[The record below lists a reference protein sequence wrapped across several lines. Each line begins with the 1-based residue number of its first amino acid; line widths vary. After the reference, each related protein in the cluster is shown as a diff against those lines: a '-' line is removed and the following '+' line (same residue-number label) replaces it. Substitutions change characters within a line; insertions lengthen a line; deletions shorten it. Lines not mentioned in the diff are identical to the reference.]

1 VSIPP
6 SVPGTPPHVVVV
18 GAGISGLAAAQRLR
32 ARRSDVKI
40 TIVEASGLIGGK
52 LAQAQVGGVSVD
64 TGAESL
70 LNRRPEA
77 VDLVRAVG
85 LGDDVC
91 YPVTTSASIWSRG
104 ALRPMPPTVL
114 GVPSSVVALAR
125 SGVLTGAGLARAVAE
140 PALPPTQLAD
150 DVSVGRFVTRR
161 LGRDA
166 SQRLL
171 EPLLGGVYA
180 GHADELSLQAAAPQ
194 VASLAAKG
202 GSLLRAAAATARAR
216 TGVAAVPVFA
226 GIRGGIGRLPAAV
239 AAASGAEVRTSSTVR
254 ELRRTAAGWSLVVG
268 RADAPTTV
276 SADAVVLATPAP
288 ATARLLD
295 RVAPQAAADLRDI
308 EVASVA
314 VVTLAVP
321 HASIAAELPGSGCL
335 VPPIEGR
342 AVKAATWSSRKWG
355 WVAEA
360 AGAGTAVL
368 RCSFGRHRES
378 ALLQRD
384 DAELVRLAVD
394 ELGDAVGVR
403 GQLSDALVTRWGGG
417 LPQYAV
423 GHVARVERV
432 RRAVADVR
440 GLEVCG
446 APYEGIG
453 IAACIADAQR
463 AADRLVAGLDA
474 QQDPPAKQA
483 TMGS

>member
-1 VSIPP
+1 
-6 SVPGTPPHVVVV
+6 
-18 GAGISGLAAAQRLR
+18 
-32 ARRSDVKI
+32 
-40 TIVEASGLIGGK
+40 
-52 LAQAQVGGVSVD
+52 
-64 TGAESL
+64 
-70 LNRRPEA
+70 
-77 VDLVRAVG
+77 
-85 LGDDVC
+85 
-91 YPVTTSASIWSRG
+91 
-104 ALRPMPPTVL
+104 
-114 GVPSSVVALAR
+114 
-125 SGVLTGAGLARAVAE
+125 
-140 PALPPTQLAD
+140 
-150 DVSVGRFVTRR
+150 
-161 LGRDA
+161 
-166 SQRLL
+166 
-171 EPLLGGVYA
+171 
-180 GHADELSLQAAAPQ
+180 
-194 VASLAAKG
+194 
-202 GSLLRAAAATARAR
+202 
-216 TGVAAVPVFA
+216 VPVFA

-254 ELRRTAAGWSLVVG
+254 ELRRTATGWSLVVG
-268 RADAPTTV
+268 RADAPTTL

-321 HASIAAELPGSGCL
+321 VASIAAELPGSGCL
-335 VPPIEGR
+335 VPPVEGR

-360 AGAGTAVL
+360 AGPGTAVL

-403 GQLSDALVTRWGGG
+403 GQVSDALVTRWGGG

-453 IAACIADAQR
+453 IAACIADGQR
-463 AADRLVAGLDA
+463 AADRMLAGLDA
-474 QQDPPAKQA
+474 PQDRPAKQA